1 MCKFVVLRP
10 QAWLDNFKMELKSTA
25 FIWFNFESVSAI
37 CRLRYALESLA
48 CQQTKF
54 PSCHSSLQYP
64 LQNWADCLALLWLH
78 DRKCLPRKVS
88 KTSKVSKYPTVKV
101 SLVNLHMQHHP
112 ANLSK
117 NNVTI
122 TFDEFYK
129 NSSRLFLPSHKTS
142 ANMTQIDGA
151 KYVITSAKKMPTLM
165 NCSTL
170 INQMCLIEI
179 RLTDDR
185 EMNTPIW

>member
-112 ANLSK
+112 ANLFK

-129 NSSRLFLPSHKTS
+129 NSSRFYFTFPQNKCEHDPNRWCKVCHYFCQKD
-142 ANMTQIDGA
+142 AHIDELQHA
-151 KYVITSAKKMPTLM
+151 HQPNVFDW
-165 NCSTL
+165 N
-170 INQMCLIEI
+170 
-179 RLTDDR
+179 
-185 EMNTPIW
+185 